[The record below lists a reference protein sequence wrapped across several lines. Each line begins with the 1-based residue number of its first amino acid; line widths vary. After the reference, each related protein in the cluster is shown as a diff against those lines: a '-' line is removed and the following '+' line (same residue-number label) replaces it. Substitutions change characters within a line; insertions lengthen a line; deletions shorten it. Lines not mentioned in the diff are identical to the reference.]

1 MSLDMEEIKARA
13 EETVNEIAEE
23 LKELSLKI
31 HDNPELG
38 HEEVQ
43 ACRWQMEILTKYG
56 FEAEKNFC
64 GIPTAYRAVYRGK
77 KPGPKLAMLAEYDAL
92 PELGPGCGHNLIAM
106 VSVGSGLAIRPFVDE
121 FGGEIQVIGTPAEET
136 AGAKVEM
143 ARQGA
148 FDDFD
153 AVMMGHPADT
163 DAESVDTMALVSLKF
178 EFFGRPAHA
187 AGAPETGLNAL
198 DAVVSF
204 YQMVSVLRQQTKPDA
219 RIHGIITKGGS
230 AVNVIPDYT
239 EAVYNIRSNR
249 VADAWP
255 LAERVKACAEAAA
268 LGTGTKVKISPVDE
282 DFMDTYSN
290 RALSDLACEQMEL
303 LGHKMMHF
311 GRIVM
316 PGSSDLGDVSYH
328 CPAIQLGM
336 NMGPSEDGK
345 PYGAHTVEFAR
356 QACSQTALNRCL
368 DFVKG
373 FAMTAAKLL
382 AEPEHLEKIRKE
394 FDEEVRPQI
403 ENK

>member
-1 MSLDMEEIKARA
+1 MEQKRIDR
-13 EETVNEIAEE
+13 VNKIVEE
-23 LKELSLKI
+23 LEPELRELALKI

-38 HEEVQ
+38 HQEFK
-43 ACRWQMEILTKYG
+43 ACKWQMELLEKYG
-56 FEAEKNFC
+56 FDVSDNFC
-64 GIPTAYRAVYRGK
+64 DIPTSYHAVYKGK
-77 KPGPKLAMLAEYDAL
+77 EAGPKIAMLAEYDAL
-92 PELGPGCGHNLIAM
+92 PELGHGCGHNLIAM
-106 VSVGSGLAIRPFVDE
+106 VSSGSGIAIREYVDTL
-121 FGGEIQVIGTPAEET
+121 GGEIHVIGTPAEET

-143 ARQGA
+143 ARRGA

-153 AVMMGHPADT
+153 AVMMAHPAEV

-178 EFFGRPAHA
+178 EFFGQPAHA
-187 AGAPETGLNAL
+187 AANPENGRNAL

-204 YQMVSVLRQQTKPDA
+204 YNMVSVLRQQTKTDA

-249 VADAWP
+249 VADALP

-268 LGTGTKVKISPVDE
+268 AGTGTTVKISPVDE

-290 RALSDLACEQMEL
+290 RALSDLACDQMEL
-303 LGHKMMHF
+303 LGHKMLHL

-336 NMGPSEDGK
+336 SMGPSEDGK

-356 QACSQTALNRCL
+356 QACSEAALTRCI

-373 FAMTAAKLL
+373 FALTAEKLL
-382 AEPEHLEKIRKE
+382 SEPEHLEKIKRE
-394 FDEEVRPQI
+394 FEEEVKSQL
-403 ENK
+403 K

>member
-1 MSLDMEEIKARA
+1 MRLDMMEIKSRA
-13 EETVNEIAEE
+13 EKTVEELAPE

-31 HDNPELG
+31 HDHPELG
-38 HEEVQ
+38 HEEFK
-43 ACRWQMEILTKYG
+43 ACKWQMELLTKYG
-56 FEAEKNFC
+56 FKAEDHFC
-64 GIPTAYRAVYRGK
+64 GIPTAYHAVYGGK
-77 KPGPKLAMLAEYDAL
+77 KPGAKLALLAEYDAL
-92 PELGPGCGHNLIAM
+92 PELGHGCGHNLIAM
-106 VSVGSGLAIRPFVDE
+106 VSVGSGIAAREFADE
-121 FGGEIQVIGTPAEET
+121 FGGEIHVIGTPAEET

-148 FDDFD
+148 FDAFD
-153 AVMMGHPADT
+153 AVMMAHPAEM
-163 DAESVDTMALVSLKF
+163 DAESPDTMALVSLKF

-204 YQMVSVLRQQTKPDA
+204 YQMVSALRQQTKPDA

-255 LAERVKACAEAAA
+255 LAERVKTCAEAAA
-268 LGTGTKVKISPVDE
+268 LGTGTTVKISPVDE

-290 RALSDLACEQMEL
+290 RALSDLACEQLEL
-303 LGHKMMHF
+303 LGRKVMRF

-316 PGSSDLGDVSYH
+316 PGSSDLGDVSYR

-336 NMGPSEDGK
+336 SMGPSEDGK
-345 PYGAHTVEFAR
+345 PYGAHTAEFAR
-356 QACSQTALNRCL
+356 QACSQTALDSCM
-368 DFVKG
+368 DFVTA
-373 FAMTAAKLL
+373 FAMTTAKLL

-394 FDEEVRPQI
+394 FDEEVKSQPI
-403 ENK
+403 K